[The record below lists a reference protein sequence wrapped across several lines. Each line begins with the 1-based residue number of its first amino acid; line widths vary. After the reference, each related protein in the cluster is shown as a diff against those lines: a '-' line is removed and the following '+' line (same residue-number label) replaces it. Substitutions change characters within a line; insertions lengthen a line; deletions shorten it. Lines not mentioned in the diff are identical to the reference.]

1 MLGAISD
8 TTTNALSR
16 ITRSKA
22 ILERLDDYLPAVPT
36 AAFLLLFLILPIL
49 YALYISFFTY
59 SPTRIIEWTFT
70 LNHYE
75 KLLLDPFYRGLLWYT
90 IKLSLIV
97 SAACIFI
104 GYPVGY
110 FIAKTTPLRRQ
121 LALFAVFLPLMIGT
135 VNRIYGWIV
144 LFSTNGIINNV
155 LQALFGTK
163 LQLLGNTLAVTIG
176 LVGVYLPLV
185 VLPVYS
191 SVEDIPDSLV
201 MAARNLGANQLE
213 AFFKITFRLSL
224 PGLLTGTIF
233 VFVLTMNSIVT
244 PDLLGGRTDVTMGL
258 MIYDQA
264 VSGLNWPFASAIGT
278 VLTIATTALVYGY
291 FKFVRSRMGVE
302 EWD

>member
-1 MLGAISD
+1 MSD
-8 TTTNALSR
+8 ATPSVLARLTGPEPLS
-16 ITRSKA
+16 
-22 ILERLDDYLPAVPT
+22 ERLDDLYDYFPAVPT

-49 YALYISFFTY
+49 YAVYISFFTY

-70 LNHYE
+70 LEHYE
-75 KLLLDPFYRGLLWYT
+75 KLLFDSFYRGLLWYT
-90 IKLSLIV
+90 IRLSLIV
-97 SAACIFI
+97 SAACVLV

-110 FIAKTTPLRRQ
+110 FIAKTTPLKRQ
-121 LALFAVFLPLMIGT
+121 LALFAVFLPLMVGT
-135 VNRIYGWIV
+135 VVRIYGWIV
-144 LFSTNGIINNV
+144 LFSTNGIINNL
-155 LQALFGTK
+155 LQALFGTR
-163 LQLLGNTLAVTIG
+163 LQLLGNTLSVTIG

-244 PDLLGGRTDVTMGL
+244 PDLLGGRTDLTMGL
-258 MIYDQA
+258 LIYDQA
-264 VSGLNWPFASAIGT
+264 VGGLNWPFASAIGT
-278 VLTIATTALVYGY
+278 VLTISTTALVYGY

>member
-1 MLGAISD
+1 MSD
-8 TTTNALSR
+8 ATPSVLARLTGPESLSD
-16 ITRSKA
+16 
-22 ILERLDDYLPAVPT
+22 RLDDYLPAVPT

-49 YALYISFFTY
+49 YAVYISFFTY

-70 LNHYE
+70 LEHYE
-75 KLLLDPFYRGLLWYT
+75 KLLFDSFYRGLLWYT
-90 IKLSLIV
+90 IRLSLIV
-97 SAACIFI
+97 SAACVLV

-110 FIAKTTPLRRQ
+110 FIARTTPLKRQ
-121 LALFAVFLPLMIGT
+121 LALFAVFLPLMVGT
-135 VNRIYGWIV
+135 VVRIYGWIV
-144 LFSTNGIINNV
+144 LFSTNGIINNL

-163 LQLLGNTLAVTIG
+163 IQLLGNTLSVTIG

-244 PDLLGGRTDVTMGL
+244 PDLLGGRTDLTMGL
-258 MIYDQA
+258 LIYDQA
-264 VSGLNWPFASAIGT
+264 VGGLNWPFASAIGT
-278 VLTIATTALVYGY
+278 VLTISTTALVYGY

>member
-1 MLGAISD
+1 MSD
-8 TTTNALSR
+8 ATPSVLARLMGPESLSD
-16 ITRSKA
+16 
-22 ILERLDDYLPAVPT
+22 RLDDYLPAVPT

-49 YALYISFFTY
+49 YAVYISFFTY

-70 LNHYE
+70 LEHYE
-75 KLLLDPFYRGLLWYT
+75 KLLFDSFYRGLLWYT
-90 IKLSLIV
+90 IRLSLIV
-97 SAACIFI
+97 SAACVLV

-110 FIAKTTPLRRQ
+110 FIARTTPLKRQ
-121 LALFAVFLPLMIGT
+121 LALFAVFLPLMVGT
-135 VNRIYGWIV
+135 VVRIYGWIV
-144 LFSTNGIINNV
+144 LFSTNGIINNL

-163 LQLLGNTLAVTIG
+163 IQLLGNTLSVTIG

-244 PDLLGGRTDVTMGL
+244 PDLLGGRTDLTMGL
-258 MIYDQA
+258 LIYDQA
-264 VSGLNWPFASAIGT
+264 VGGLNWPFASAIGT
-278 VLTIATTALVYGY
+278 VLTISTTALVYGY